1 MQKVLISIEGPGHS
15 GKSTVLHQVAVLFS
29 QRLAL
34 SASVHGK
41 PNDQV
46 AIFELTECRFGIAT
60 KGEPAETLVDRLQAL
75 RSAGCHVLLC
85 APRTNARKA
94 VVDWAYIS
102 SYRVLHWSALSSKWD
117 HDVLNAYAAERLVE
131 LVDAIASG
139 ELRLSSFDRDRGKR

>member
-15 GKSTVLHQVAVLFS
+15 GKSTVLGQVAALFS

-34 SASVHGK
+34 SASVLGK

-46 AIFELTECRFGIAT
+46 AIFELTDCRFGIAT
-60 KGEPAETLVDRLQAL
+60 KGEPAETLVERLQAL
-75 RSAGCHVLLC
+75 RDAGCHVLLC

-94 VVDWAYIS
+94 VVEWANLNA
-102 SYRVLHWSALSSKWD
+102 YRVLHWAALNSVRD

-139 ELRLSSFDRDRGKR
+139 ELRLSSFDRARRER